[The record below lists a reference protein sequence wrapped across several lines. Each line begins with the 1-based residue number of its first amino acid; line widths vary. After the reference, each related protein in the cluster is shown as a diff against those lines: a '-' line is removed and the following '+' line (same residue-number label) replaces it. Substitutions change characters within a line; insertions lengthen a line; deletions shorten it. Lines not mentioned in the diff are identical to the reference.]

1 MKIAIPVWQGR
12 ISPVFDS
19 SRRILLLEVEAG
31 RVLARSEAPI
41 GGELPQERARQLSDL
56 GAEVLVCGA
65 ISRPL
70 AELVAQAGIRL
81 IPFIAG
87 EVEEILRAYL
97 EGRLQSAE
105 FLMPGCCGERRR
117 MPGGVRCDCPG
128 RQAAKENESII
139 PAGEEQT

>member
-19 SRRILLLEVEAG
+19 SRRILLLDVEAG
-31 RVLARSEAPI
+31 RVLARSEAQI
-41 GGELPQERARQLSDL
+41 GGELPQERARRLSEL

-70 AELVAQAGIRL
+70 AELVAQAGICL

-87 EVEEILRAYL
+87 EVEEVLRAYL
-97 EGRLQSAE
+97 EERLQSAE
-105 FLMPGCCGERRR
+105 FLMPGCCGQRQRAR
-117 MPGGVRCDCPG
+117 GSGHCGCPG
-128 RQAAKENESII
+128 RKTVKGSE
-139 PAGEEQT
+139 